1 MSEVIFDVR
10 IHICRYKVEKTELIK
25 NLKEVIRANES
36 ALQKSLIDSD
46 YFKIKRETQ
55 DLKKLLNF
63 VEQKPQDKLFYNK
76 MSKIV
81 LSV

>member
-1 MSEVIFDVR
+1 MSEVIFDVW